1 MNDKYIE
8 ARVQLIKS
16 DFENLKANKML
27 KALYERELERIEIPT
42 PSINIQ
48 NVQGGKR
55 KNGASLS
62 EYDSPQERY
71 TFSKE
76 EIRIK
81 IKQFESAIRRVDVR
95 LSQCNEYERELII
108 NKLIESQ
115 TYEKVASDNFRTT
128 SPIKKKIDRILLNL
142 AKKEHICS

>member
-16 DFENLKANKML
+16 DFENFKANKML
-27 KALYERELERIEIPT
+27 KSLYERELERIEIPT
-42 PSINIQ
+42 PSVNIQ
-48 NVQGGKR
+48 SVQGGKR

-71 TFSKE
+71 ALSKDD
-76 EIRIK
+76 IRIK
-81 IKQFESAIRRVDVR
+81 IKQFESAVRRVEIR
-95 LSQCNEYERELII
+95 LSQCNEYEKDLII

-128 SPIKKKIDRILLNL
+128 SPIKRKIDRILLKL
-142 AKKEHICS
+142 AKKEHICP